1 MPYYSPEHLKS
12 LSVNFI
18 IGSGRSGTTL
28 MTTVFNANPT
38 VLAAPEVRLCMAFY
52 QKYAHQNP
60 VSATFAHDLASYIN
74 LVIGRKKA
82 TRKAHIWG
90 SDIENS
96 IFNNLDPAKIQQL
109 NYANLYKLLQLNIE
123 MPNKNNADAQIIIDK
138 NPDYTFYVEPLMRL
152 FPDAKFVVMLRDYR
166 SVVSSYKLHQGKRIE
181 SCVLNAFLWNKFN
194 RETARLHTTYP
205 NKVML
210 LRYEDLVQDT
220 EKWVR
225 QTCQFLNI
233 GFDKAMLTPHQ
244 NLETQAQA
252 IQNTEVTAR
261 DKKKIGEL
269 TKPINTSHL
278 GAWKTRLTDQ
288 EIIEIETLCAQTGSL
303 FGYEPS
309 KQLTATDKLK
319 VYLLNLP
326 RLVLANITFW
336 LLVKNYFYLPFSLRM
351 LLIKYLKIT
360 R

>member
-1 MPYYSPEHLKS
+1 MPYYSPEHLQS

-28 MTTVFNANPT
+28 MTTVFNANHT

-60 VSATFAHDLASYIN
+60 VSATFTHDLANYIN

-90 SDIENS
+90 TDIENS
-96 IFNNLDPAKIQQL
+96 IFNNLDPAKLQQL
-109 NYANLYKLLQLNIE
+109 DYANLYKLLQLNIE

-138 NPDYTFYVEPLMRL
+138 NPDYTFYVESLMRL

-166 SVVSSYKLHQGKRIE
+166 SVVSSYKYHQGKRIE

-194 RETARLHTTYP
+194 RETARLHAAYP
-205 NKVML
+205 SKIML

-233 GFDKAMLTPHQ
+233 SFDKAMLTPHQ
-244 NLETQAQA
+244 NLETQAQNL
-252 IQNTEVTAR
+252 QNTEVTAR

-278 GAWKTRLTDQ
+278 GAWKTRLSDR
-288 EIIEIETLCAQTGSL
+288 EITEIETLCAQTGSL

-309 KQLTATDKLK
+309 KQLTTTDKLK
-319 VYLLNLP
+319 VYLFNLP

>member
-1 MPYYSPEHLKS
+1 MSYYSPEHLQS

-28 MTTVFNANPT
+28 MTTIFNANPT
-38 VLAAPEVRLCMAFY
+38 VLAGPEVRLCMAFY

-60 VSATFAHDLASYIN
+60 VSATFTHDLANYIN
-74 LVIGRKKA
+74 LVIGREKII
-82 TRKAHIWG
+82 RKVHIWG
-90 SDIENS
+90 TDIENS
-96 IFNNLDPAKIQQL
+96 IFNNFDPAKLQQL
-109 NYANLYKLLQLNIE
+109 DYANLYKLLQLNIE

-194 RETARLHTTYP
+194 REIARLYATYP
-205 NKVML
+205 SKIML

-244 NLETQAQA
+244 NLETQAQNL
-252 IQNTEVTAR
+252 QNTKATAY
-261 DKKKIGEL
+261 DKKKIGDL
-269 TKPINTSHL
+269 TKPITTSHL
-278 GAWKTRLTDQ
+278 AAWKTRLTDQ
-288 EIIEIETLCAQTGSL
+288 EITEIETLCAQTGSL

-309 KQLTATDKLK
+309 KQLSTTDKLK
-319 VYLLNLP
+319 VYLFNLP
-326 RLVLANITFW
+326 HLVLANII
-336 LLVKNYFYLPFSLRM
+336 LSVLVKNYFYLPFSLRM